1 MEGLVLVVWAL
12 LVDGGAVR
20 LQRGPGAVPQELG
33 GTPAPPGLCAG
44 AQCARAG
51 RSPVPERPRGC
62 PTGGNLTCYKC
73 FKVPSEDL
81 CVPTV
86 CSSTD
91 RVCVSHAVII
101 SFKLMVKVLLSRRC
115 APRCPNTNT
124 MYEWQWATRRGTK
137 VLTRIVRGCCSRSL
151 CNAAPP
157 APERPGALPGGLLC
171 PLGLG
176 LLRVLL

>member
-33 GTPAPPGLCAG
+33 GTPAPP
-44 AQCARAG
+44 
-51 RSPVPERPRGC
+51 
-62 PTGGNLTCYKC
+62 GGNLTCYKC